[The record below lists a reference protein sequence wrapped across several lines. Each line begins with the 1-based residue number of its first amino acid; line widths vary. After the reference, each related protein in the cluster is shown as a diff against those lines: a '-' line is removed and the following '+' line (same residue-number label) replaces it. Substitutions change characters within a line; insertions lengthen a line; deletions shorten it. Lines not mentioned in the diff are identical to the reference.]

1 MYDSKTKANHKHLT
15 HSLVIL
21 TDISLI
27 DNGAK
32 PRALFTLVPDR
43 VIPIWKSTWYNY
55 LVALSMSGFSFNE
68 IGKHIHKYVHLV

>member
-43 VIPIWKSTWYNY
+43 VIPIWKST
-55 LVALSMSGFSFNE
+55 
-68 IGKHIHKYVHLV
+68 